1 VIPNPLPALAFGDGS
16 ENIEAALEPVIE
28 AVRDLDRLMLGMIG
42 GVEAVHGGLR
52 AVNGEVAV
60 EFKHGVSGID
70 QVGSVHLDFIV
81 VLSASERDSDDEDQE
96 RGRKT
101 LVKHWPISVTK
112 SHEKDYQLE
121 NEFWVTNR

>member
-1 VIPNPLPALAFGDGS
+1 
-16 ENIEAALEPVIE
+16 
-28 AVRDLDRLMLGMIG
+28 
-42 GVEAVHGGLR
+42 
-52 AVNGEVAV
+52 V

-81 VLSASERDSDDEDQE
+81 VLSASERDRDDEDQE